1 MNEYKRTKT
10 TVSLLNYH
18 FIFCPRYR
26 RKIFNI
32 PGVESRFKELIA
44 EECAKNEIE
53 ILAFECHIDH
63 VHIFLNCL
71 PTLSPS
77 IIMQKLKGTTSA
89 ALRKEFP
96 ELSAMPG
103 LWTRSYFVSTAGNVS
118 SETIKKYVDE
128 QKSRY

>member
-1 MNEYKRTKT
+1 MNEYRRTQT

-26 RKIFNI
+26 RKIFQI
-32 PGVESRFKELIA
+32 PGVEARFKELIA
-44 EECAKNEIE
+44 EECERLDIE

-63 VHIFLNCL
+63 VHIFVNCL
-71 PTLSPS
+71 PTMGPPTV
-77 IIMQKLKGTTSA
+77 MQKLKGATSA
-89 ALRKEFP
+89 ILRKEFP
-96 ELSAMPG
+96 ELSAMPS

-118 SETIKKYVDE
+118 SETIKMYVNE